1 MSNKAICETIS
12 ALFNKELGNEVI
24 DSDGYRPNV
33 GIVICNKHGQV
44 LWAKRFGQNSW
55 QFPQGGINEGE
66 NIETAMYR
74 ELFEEVGLMKKD
86 VRLIWASKNWIK
98 YKLPRRLVR
107 ESSGNQPVCIGQKQ
121 RWFLLQ
127 LISDESN
134 INLKTTKTPE
144 FDGWRWVSFWY
155 PVRQV
160 VSFKR
165 DVYRRVMKEFASILN
180 SEPFNRPQTEREK
193 TSEEK
198 PTTQPATQK
207 PFNKWNGKKR
217 KSNKWL
223 GKR

>member
-1 MSNKAICETIS
+1 M
-12 ALFNKELGNEVI
+12 I
-24 DSDGYRPNV
+24 DFDGYRPNV

-74 ELFEEVGLMKKD
+74 ELYEEVGLSKKD
-86 VRLIWASKNWIK
+86 VRLLWASKYWLK
-98 YKLPRRLVR
+98 YKLPKRLVR
-107 ESSGNQPVCIGQKQ
+107 NEGSGPVCIGQKQ

-127 LISDESN
+127 LISDEN
-134 INLKTTKTPE
+134 LINLKTTKNPE

-165 DVYRRVMKEFASILN
+165 DVYRKAMKEFAQVLQNNMQKN
-180 SEPFNRPQTEREK
+180 SEDRPLENSRTERTENVSH
-193 TSEEK
+193 TSKKSFQDPAKSYKKENRK
-198 PTTQPATQK
+198 PYRGWYQHNQK
-207 PFNKWNGKKR
+207 GK
-217 KSNKWL
+217 
-223 GKR
+223 

>member
-1 MSNKAICETIS
+1 M
-12 ALFNKELGNEVI
+12 I
-24 DSDGYRPNV
+24 DFDGYRPNV

-74 ELFEEVGLMKKD
+74 ELYEEVGLSKKD
-86 VRLIWASKNWIK
+86 VRLLWASKYWLK
-98 YKLPRRLVR
+98 YKLPKRLVR
-107 ESSGNQPVCIGQKQ
+107 NEGSGPVCIGQKQ

-127 LISDESN
+127 LISDEN
-134 INLKTTKTPE
+134 LINLKTTKNPE

-165 DVYRRVMKEFASILN
+165 DVYRKAMKEFAQVLQNNMQKN
-180 SEPFNRPQTEREK
+180 SEDRPIDNSRTERTENVSH
-193 TSEEK
+193 TSKKSFQDSAKSYKKENRK
-198 PTTQPATQK
+198 PYRGWYQHNQK
-207 PFNKWNGKKR
+207 GK
-217 KSNKWL
+217 
-223 GKR
+223 

>member
-1 MSNKAICETIS
+1 M
-12 ALFNKELGNEVI
+12 I
-24 DSDGYRPNV
+24 DFDGYRPNV

-74 ELFEEVGLMKKD
+74 ELYEEVGLTKKD
-86 VRLIWASKNWIK
+86 VRLLWASKYWLK
-98 YKLPRRLVR
+98 YKLPKRLVR
-107 ESSGNQPVCIGQKQ
+107 NEGSGPVCIGQKQ

-127 LISDESN
+127 LISDESL
-134 INLKTTKTPE
+134 INLKTTKNPE

-165 DVYRRVMKEFASILN
+165 DVYRRAMKEFAQVLQN
-180 SEPFNRPQTEREK
+180 NMQKNAEDRPLEKSRTERDEK
-193 TSEEK
+193 FSH
-198 PTTQPATQK
+198 AT
-207 PFNKWNGKKR
+207 R
-217 KSNKWL
+217 KSFQDSAKPYKQENRKPYRGWHQHNQK
-223 GKR
+223 GK

>member
-1 MSNKAICETIS
+1 M
-12 ALFNKELGNEVI
+12 I
-24 DSDGYRPNV
+24 DFDGYRPNV

-74 ELFEEVGLMKKD
+74 ELYEEVGLTKKD
-86 VRLIWASKNWIK
+86 VRLLWASKYWLK
-98 YKLPRRLVR
+98 YKLPKRLVR
-107 ESSGNQPVCIGQKQ
+107 NEGSGPVCIGQKQ

-127 LISDESN
+127 LVCDESQ
-134 INLKTTKTPE
+134 INLKATKSPE

-165 DVYRRVMKEFASILN
+165 DVYRKAMKEFAQVLQNNIQKN
-180 SEPFNRPQTEREK
+180 TEDRPLESSRTERAEK
-193 TSEEK
+193 LSHTPKKSFQDSAK
-198 PTTQPATQK
+198 PYQRENRKPYRSWHQHNQK
-207 PFNKWNGKKR
+207 GK
-217 KSNKWL
+217 
-223 GKR
+223 

>member
-1 MSNKAICETIS
+1 M
-12 ALFNKELGNEVI
+12 I

-33 GIVICNKHGQV
+33 GIVICNKYGQV

-74 ELFEEVGLMKKD
+74 ELFEEVGLTRKD
-86 VRLIWASKNWIK
+86 VRLIWASKYWLK

-107 ESSGNQPVCIGQKQ
+107 ENPGNQPVCIGQKQ

-127 LISDESN
+127 FIGDEAS
-134 INLKTTKTPE
+134 INLKTTKSPE

-165 DVYRRVMKEFASILN
+165 DVYRKVMKEFASMLVN
-180 SEPFNRPQTEREK
+180 DPFIKPQEDNPKEEK
-193 TSEEK
+193 EHSEENVKKASFAVYK
-198 PTTQPATQK
+198 PKSAQPAYFK
-207 PFNKWNGKKR
+207 YKKR
-217 KSNKWL
+217 KGAHPWCTK
-223 GKR
+223 K

>member
-1 MSNKAICETIS
+1 M
-12 ALFNKELGNEVI
+12 I

-33 GIVICNKHGQV
+33 GIVICNKYGQV

-74 ELFEEVGLMKKD
+74 ELFEEVGLTRKD
-86 VRLIWASKNWIK
+86 VRLIWASKYWLK

-107 ESSGNQPVCIGQKQ
+107 ENPGNQPVCIGQKQ

-127 LISDESN
+127 FIGDEAS
-134 INLKTTKTPE
+134 INLKTTKSPE

-165 DVYRRVMKEFASILN
+165 DVYRKVMKEFASMLIN
-180 SEPFNRPQTEREK
+180 DPFIKPQEDNLKEEK
-193 TSEEK
+193 EHSEENVKKASFAVYK
-198 PTTQPATQK
+198 PKSAQPAYFK
-207 PFNKWNGKKR
+207 YKKR
-217 KSNKWL
+217 KGAHLWCTK
-223 GKR
+223 K